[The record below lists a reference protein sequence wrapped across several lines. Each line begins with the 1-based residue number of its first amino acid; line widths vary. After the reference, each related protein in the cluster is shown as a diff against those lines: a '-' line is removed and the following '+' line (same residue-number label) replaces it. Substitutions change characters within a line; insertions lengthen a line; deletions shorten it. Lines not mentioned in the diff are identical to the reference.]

1 MKTTEI
7 HDHMLKIL
15 YKITSVLMFTVGLI
29 ITIHVES
36 ACWNFSRIYT
46 LTHCIDEII
55 VGVIAFIGGFYF
67 MYKVRHYDA
76 DKEGD

>member
-7 HDHMLKIL
+7 HDHMLKRL
-15 YKITSVLMFTVGLI
+15 YKITSFLMFVVGI
-29 ITIHVES
+29 ILTIRIES
-36 ACWNFSRIYT
+36 ACWNFSRIYA
-46 LTHCIDEII
+46 LTHYFDEIV

-67 MYKVRHYDA
+67 AYKVRHYDE

>member
-7 HDHMLKIL
+7 HDHMLKRL
-15 YKITSVLMFTVGLI
+15 YKITSFLMFIVGII

-36 ACWNFSRIYT
+36 AFWNFSRIYT
-46 LTHCIDEII
+46 LTHCLDEII
-55 VGVIAFIGGFYF
+55 VGVIAFIVGFYF
-67 MYKVRHYDA
+67 MYKVRHCDA

>member
-1 MKTTEI
+1 MKTTET

-36 ACWNFSRIYT
+36 AFWNFSRIYT
-46 LTHCIDEII
+46 LTHYIDEII

>member
-7 HDHMLKIL
+7 HDRILKRL
-15 YKITSVLMFTVGLI
+15 YKITSVLMFIVGLI

-46 LTHCIDEII
+46 LTHCLDEII

-67 MYKVRHYDA
+67 MYKVSHNGE

>member
-7 HDHMLKIL
+7 HDHILKRL
-15 YKITSVLMFTVGLI
+15 YKITSVLMFIVGLI

-46 LTHCIDEII
+46 LTHFLDEII

-67 MYKVRHYDA
+67 MYKVRHCDA